1 DVSRLNFSIYP
12 ASPPFTAQNPSG
24 PPMPPSF
31 PNPSAPPPAQPCQV
45 FIRGVGHPAPAYC
58 CDEPPPQTSP
68 VYPRYISDCPPH
80 DPNFKEADPPVG
92 ANGRG
97 LIAAGADIAYTIHY
111 LNDGASDAHG
121 VLIIDPLPGQID
133 DATLAI
139 EDGGTFDAA
148 TRTIVWTDAVVFPMD
163 PRAVHFSARLRADLP
178 PGTLVRNV
186 ATIVFPDAVPP
197 T

>member
-1 DVSRLNFSIYP
+1 
-12 ASPPFTAQNPSG
+12 
-24 PPMPPSF
+24 
-31 PNPSAPPPAQPCQV
+31 
-45 FIRGVGHPAPAYC
+45 
-58 CDEPPPQTSP
+58 
-68 VYPRYISDCPPH
+68 
-80 DPNFKEADPPVG
+80 
-92 ANGRG
+92 
-97 LIAAGADIAYTIHY
+97 
-111 LNDGASDAHG
+111 
-121 VLIIDPLPGQID
+121 PLPGQID

-197 T
+197 TRIDTDPVEHVIPLADAVAPRLFVSGCTPATRANEWTVSIQNRGLTNAYNVTVTAGAPPQGITVAQGNASFALPSDPHPDELATVIPFAS